1 MNKTMDITNE
11 MVKKYEPLVH
21 KLAHQ
26 MERTSNFSYE
36 DLVQYGFEG
45 LLTAF
50 KTYRETEKQTFI
62 QYAAWQ
68 IRYAI
73 LNANN
78 NEGHLVKY
86 SYYQQKKETKM
97 CINSIDN
104 DENTLQIEYTEGC
117 DISSVRSVLYHEL
130 ELKFSTRDC
139 DIFYRTYGLKNYDYE
154 KSKDVAK
161 MYNISSASVTVINK
175 KIIQYIKDN
184 SKLMDIMSEL
194 LK

>member
-1 MNKTMDITNE
+1 MNITNE
-11 MVKKYEPLVH
+11 MIKKYEPLVH

-26 MERTSNFSYE
+26 MDRTSNFSYE

-97 CINSIDN
+97 SINSIDN

-117 DISSVRSVLYHEL
+117 DISRVRSVLYNEL

-184 SKLMDIMSEL
+184 AKLMDIMSEL